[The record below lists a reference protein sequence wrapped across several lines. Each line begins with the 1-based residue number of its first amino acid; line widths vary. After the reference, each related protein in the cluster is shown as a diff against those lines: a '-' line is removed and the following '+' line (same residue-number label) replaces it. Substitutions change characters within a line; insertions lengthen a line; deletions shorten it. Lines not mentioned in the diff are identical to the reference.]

1 MEKHSIALKKYDK
14 VLIIPDVHGRS
25 FWKDAVKGREDWRII
40 FLGDYLD
47 RYAFENITT
56 EETLQNF
63 KEIIE
68 FKKSHKENV
77 TLLLGNHDCTYAFPN
92 GINIC
97 YCRTDIHHYQEIKN
111 LFTENYELFSI
122 VTSLNIDGKEFVFSH
137 APILK
142 NWYKLHFKKINV
154 IKQLSEDFQ
163 SMTSNFLSALTDVD
177 YYRGGNY
184 DCGSIVWADV
194 RSLAVDGQPLAIEG
208 AFSIFGHTLSFDGPI
223 VADNYACLDC
233 RKAFILNENGLITDI
248 DGKEVEKTVLK

>member
-1 MEKHSIALKKYDK
+1 MEKYSITLKKYDK

-47 RYAFENITT
+47 RYAFENITA

-92 GINIC
+92 GTNIC
-97 YCRTDIHHYQEIKN
+97 YCRTDIRHYQEIKN

-122 VTSLNIDGKEFVFSH
+122 VTSLNINGKQFVFSH

-154 IKQLSEDFQ
+154 IKQLSEDFR
-163 SMTSNFLSALTDVD
+163 SMTNNFLSAIADVD

-194 RSLAVDGQPLAIEG
+194 RSLAVDGQALAIDG
-208 AFSIFGHTLSFDGPI
+208 AFSIFGHTLSLNGPI
-223 VADNYACLDC
+223 VTESYACLDC